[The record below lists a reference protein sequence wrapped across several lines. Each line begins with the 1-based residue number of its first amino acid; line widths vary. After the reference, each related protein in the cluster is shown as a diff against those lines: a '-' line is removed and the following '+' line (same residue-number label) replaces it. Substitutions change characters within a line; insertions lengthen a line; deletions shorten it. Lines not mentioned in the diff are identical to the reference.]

1 MPPENDDLRST
12 IEEAFDAATPEEGR
26 PATDTQEPVRAATE
40 TTATSTDTA
49 TTTERED
56 GRDEHGRFLRGKA
69 KDGDLGDAGKPGT
82 AAAAPGGAPADAA
95 KQVDEFA
102 KPPQSWKPGAREA
115 WAHLPPDVRAEVHR
129 REREAQSV
137 LQETTQARQ
146 VFSYLQ
152 NLEQRYGHAIQAE
165 GAKNVIEAAENLM
178 GVATKLRFGT
188 PVEKAS
194 LIANY
199 VRHYGIDIQMLD
211 NALAGLPPVPAGAQ
225 PQGPAG
231 GQFQDPRVDQLLQQ
245 IESAKQQRQQQAFQA
260 AADEVETFG
269 SDKEF
274 FADVRDT
281 MADLLEVASRRGLD
295 LTLQDAYDRA
305 CLMNPDIAKV
315 IEARRAA
322 QAGGNRMRSTQ
333 AARNAASS
341 VRGTPAS
348 VSTSQPGDLRG
359 AIESAIEQVGG
370 R

>member
-1 MPPENDDLRST
+1 M
-12 IEEAFDAATPEEGR
+12 
-26 PATDTQEPVRAATE
+26 
-40 TTATSTDTA
+40 
-49 TTTERED
+49 
-56 GRDEHGRFLRGKA
+56 
-69 KDGDLGDAGKPGT
+69 
-82 AAAAPGGAPADAA
+82 
-95 KQVDEFA
+95 
-102 KPPQSWKPGAREA
+102 
-115 WAHLPPDVRAEVHR
+115 
-129 REREAQSV
+129 
-137 LQETTQARQ
+137 QETAQARQ

-152 NLEQRYGHAIQAE
+152 GLESRFGHAIQAE

-178 GVATKLRFGT
+178 GVATRLRFGT
-188 PVEKAS
+188 PTEKAT

-211 NALAGLPPVPAGAQ
+211 NALAGLPAVPPGAQ

-245 IESAKQQRQQQAFQA
+245 IEQAKAQRQEQALHA
-260 AADEVETFG
+260 AVSEVETFG

-274 FADVRDT
+274 FADVRET

-333 AARNAASS
+333 AARHAASS

>member
-1 MPPENDDLRST
+1 M
-12 IEEAFDAATPEEGR
+12 
-26 PATDTQEPVRAATE
+26 
-40 TTATSTDTA
+40 
-49 TTTERED
+49 
-56 GRDEHGRFLRGKA
+56 
-69 KDGDLGDAGKPGT
+69 
-82 AAAAPGGAPADAA
+82 
-95 KQVDEFA
+95 
-102 KPPQSWKPGAREA
+102 
-115 WAHLPPDVRAEVHR
+115 
-129 REREAQSV
+129 
-137 LQETTQARQ
+137 QETAQARQ

-152 NLEQRYGHAIQAE
+152 NLESRFGHAIQAE

-188 PVEKAS
+188 AGEKAS

-225 PQGPAG
+225 AQGPAG

-245 IESAKQQRQQQAFQA
+245 IETAKRQREEQALYTA
-260 AADEVETFG
+260 VSEVETFG

-333 AARNAASS
+333 AARHAASS
-341 VRGTPAS
+341 VRGTPSS